1 MVVLGT
7 INYTAIF
14 DIHMREIKGLWE
26 KAKIPEI
33 KTIARKVKQRF
44 RPEENEAEDP
54 VTVDYSTLEKTLEA
68 TDRKVRI
75 KAKFRQFLKQVK
87 PEDVEKVEKNLQGMK
102 RGRIAQIWPK
112 IQALAEMIR
121 DPQAAWKSK
130 TVAIAAL
137 VYLISPLD
145 AVPDAI
151 PFLGLADDAAL
162 IIAVVSALAYE
173 LEKYLVK
180 QAEIQAE
187 VQVNKYNRIV
197 RISLLGS
204 IAAAIIAIILKLV
217 LNKMR

>member
-1 MVVLGT
+1 M
-7 INYTAIF
+7 
-14 DIHMREIKGLWE
+14 MREIKGLWE

-33 KTIARKVKQRF
+33 KTIASKVKQRF
-44 RPEENEAEDP
+44 RPEENAAS
-54 VTVDYSTLEKTLEA
+54 VDYTAVEKNLEA
-68 TDRKVRI
+68 TDRGVRI
-75 KAKFRQFLKQVK
+75 KAKFQQFLKQVK
-87 PEDVEKVEKNLQGMK
+87 PEDIEKVEKNLEGMK

-112 IQALAEMIR
+112 IQALAQMIR

-130 TVAIAAL
+130 AVAIAAL

-145 AVPDAI
+145 ALPDPI
-151 PFLGLADDAAL
+151 PFFGLADDAAL
-162 IIAVVSALAYE
+162 IVAVVSTLAYE

-187 VQVNKYNRIV
+187 IQVNKYNRIV

-217 LNKMR
+217 LNQMR